1 MRRLL
6 GYLVIAVGLMW
17 LVAGCA
23 LWPSAFDSQEHARL
37 VNIQVASQDSSV
49 CANPEQVKAISMQMY
64 RDAAWAHTYGSS
76 LPDNSKMSRME
87 SNLLS
92 MTKELADRYQQ
103 ATPPSA
109 VYCRSKFENI
119 HRGASTITA
128 VSARRP
134 RL

>member
-1 MRRLL
+1 MKRLV
-6 GYLVIAVGLMW
+6 GYVAIAIGLMW

-23 LWPSAFDSQEHARL
+23 LWPSAFDGQEHARL
-37 VNIQVASQDSSV
+37 VNIQVASRDSSV
-49 CANPEQVKAISMQMY
+49 CANPEQVKTISMSMY
-64 RDAAWAHTYGSS
+64 RDAEWAHTYGSS
-76 LPDNSKMSRME
+76 LPDNSKMAKME

-119 HRGASTITA
+119 HRGATTMTE